1 MKNERS
7 IVRLYLEFND
17 GYARFSI
24 ISQGIYMN
32 KINLFALVKACIFL
46 CAAVLIFLSH
56 DVIIRITEPFT
67 QPLQDGLDHT
77 RLILPKILIPTL
89 YRIAIAV
96 CLTEMVRLLIIAFY
110 RPSNPHLR
118 RDNFTIGI
126 SHLAKVLYA
135 IMGGVL
141 ILSLFDISVKEAI
154 TTLSLIAA
162 AVVLMT
168 KDYIGNLINGMYM
181 TFARVINIGDQV
193 QIEEHKGK
201 IMDITLTNVHLL
213 NDDDDI
219 IYIPN
224 NKVFTGEIINYTRRE
239 LKKSSIDFEIPIEK
253 LRDADWFQNEII
265 TSLGELNTLI
275 QPGTQNLKIQGIKHE
290 YTSFKFQY
298 ILKDPLNKEEDKRV
312 KRQVIRWIVKYLS
325 HTPDLN

>member
-1 MKNERS
+1 MKN
-7 IVRLYLEFND
+7 INF
-17 GYARFSI
+17 
-24 ISQGIYMN
+24 IS
-32 KINLFALVKACIFL
+32 LVKALVFFG
-46 CAAVLIFLSH
+46 AAVLIFIAH
-56 DVIIRITEPFT
+56 DAIIRLTEPLT
-67 QPLQDGLDHT
+67 RQITDGPDHT
-77 RLILPKILIPTL
+77 RLIIPKILIPTI

-96 CLTEMVRLLIIAFY
+96 CLTEFLRLAIIAFY
-110 RPSNPHLR
+110 RPSNPSLK

-126 SHLAKVLYA
+126 SHLAKVLYLVL
-135 IMGGVL
+135 GGVL

-193 QIEEHKGK
+193 QIEEHKGR

-224 NKVFTGEIINYTRRE
+224 NKVFTSEIINYTRRE

-265 TSLGELNTLI
+265 STLGELNSLI
-275 QPGTQNLKIQGIKHE
+275 QPGTHNLKIQGIKHE

-298 ILKDPLNKEEDKRV
+298 ILKDPLNKEDDKKV
-312 KRQVIRWIVKYLS
+312 KRQVIRFIVKYLS
-325 HTPDLN
+325 NQLDQK

>member
-1 MKNERS
+1 MK
-7 IVRLYLEFND
+7 
-17 GYARFSI
+17 
-24 ISQGIYMN
+24 
-32 KINLFALVKACIFL
+32 KINLTPLFKACVFL
-46 CAAVLIFLSH
+46 GAAVLIFLSH
-56 DVIIRITEPFT
+56 DVIIRFSEPFT
-67 QPLQDGLDHT
+67 MPIQDGMDHT

-89 YRIAIAV
+89 YRIVIAV
-96 CLTEMVRLLIIAFY
+96 CLTEFTRLLIIAFY
-110 RPSNPHLR
+110 RPSNPLLK

-135 IMGGVL
+135 VMGGVL

-193 QIEEHKGK
+193 QIENHKGR

-224 NKVFTGEIINYTRRE
+224 NKVFTSEIINYTRRE

-253 LRDADWFQNEII
+253 LRDADWFQVEII
-265 TSLGELNTLI
+265 STLGELNALI

-298 ILKDPLNKEEDKRV
+298 ILKDPLNKEDDKKV
-312 KRQVIRWIVKYLS
+312 KRQVIRFIVKYLS
-325 HTPDLN
+325 NRMDEK